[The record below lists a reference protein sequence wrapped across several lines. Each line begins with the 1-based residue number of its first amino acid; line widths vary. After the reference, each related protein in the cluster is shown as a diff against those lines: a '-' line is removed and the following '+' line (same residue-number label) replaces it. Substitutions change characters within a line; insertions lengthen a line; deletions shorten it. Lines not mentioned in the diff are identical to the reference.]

1 VPGIENVRPG
11 TRSALA
17 WFGAAAPPVAWA
29 AQLLVGYSMQ
39 EAGCGRPDSN
49 LWGAGLATLTA
60 IVLAVCGVTA
70 VAGGIASVAALRE
83 TGSNDPRGRVRFVAV
98 SGIVA
103 SAVFGLAILL
113 TAIPLF
119 SLDPCRP
126 G

>member
-1 VPGIENVRPG
+1 MVGIQNVRPG
-11 TRSALA
+11 ASSTLA
-17 WFGAAAPPVAWA
+17 WLGVAAPPLAWA
-29 AQLLVGYSMQ
+29 TQLLVGYSMQ

-49 LWGAGLATLTA
+49 LWGAGLETVTA
-60 IVLAVCGVTA
+60 IVLAVCGATA
-70 VAGGIASVAALRE
+70 LAGGVASVAALRA
-83 TGSNDPRGRVRFVAV
+83 TVSNDPRGRVRFVAV
-98 SGIVA
+98 SGIAA